1 MNDKIN
7 VKKQVIGVLTDG
19 SVISAYTVS
28 NGEVTFTA
36 LDYGCILASLLM
48 PSKSGKVDDILL
60 GFSTLTGFVERNGP
74 HFGSLIGRYANRIRG
89 ASFTLDGKTY
99 ELQKNYDGKHML
111 HGGFTRYDK
120 MVWQSEIAETPD
132 GKGVRFTRLSPD
144 GEQGFPGNL
153 ALEVLYLLNDNNELT
168 FRYIGKTDAA
178 TPINLTNHAY
188 FNLKG
193 NDGGNVGRH
202 VARIGS
208 NKRFEIDEFSIP
220 TGKIL
225 PVSGT
230 AFDFTSE
237 KPVGK
242 DFGSPDLAQ
251 TNGGY
256 DVCYC
261 FDTPS
266 SKPEFRAAVSEP
278 ETGRKVTVSSN
289 QPCMQ
294 FYTSTNL
301 KPTLGKN
308 GFTYDKMG
316 AFCLETQAYS
326 NAPNTPEFP
335 QAVLR
340 PGETYES
347 VSVYSFMVEG

>member
-1 MNDKIN
+1 MVQ
-7 VKKQVIGVLTDG
+7 VKKQEIGSLTDG
-19 SVISAYTVS
+19 SLVNAYVINNSEIS
-28 NGEVTFTA
+28 ISA
-36 LDYGCILASLLM
+36 LDYGCILASLFV
-48 PSKSGKVDDILL
+48 PSKNGKIDDILL

-74 HFGSLIGRYANRIRG
+74 HFGSLIGRYANRLRG

-99 ELQKNYDGKHML
+99 QLQKNFAEKHTL
-111 HGGFTRYDK
+111 HGGFTGYDK
-120 MVWQSEIAETPD
+120 MMWKSEIAETVD

-153 ALEVLYLLNDNNELT
+153 ELEVLYLLNDNNELT
-168 FRYIGKTDAA
+168 LRYTGKTDAP

-193 NDGGNVGRH
+193 YDGGNIEH
-202 VARIGS
+202 HIARIDS
-208 NKRFEIDEFSIP
+208 SKRLEIGELAIP

-225 PVSGT
+225 PVAGT
-230 AFDFTSE
+230 AFDFTKE
-237 KPVGK
+237 KPLGK

-256 DVCYC
+256 DVCYLY
-261 FDTPS
+261 DTS
-266 SKPEFRAAVSEP
+266 SGKPEFRAAVSEP
-278 ETGRKVTVSSN
+278 ETGRALTASSN

-294 FYTSTNL
+294 LYTATNL

-308 GFTYDKMG
+308 GFTYEPLG
-316 AFCLETQAYS
+316 AFCLETQQYT

-335 QAVLR
+335 QAILR
-340 PGETYES
+340 PGEIYEAIT
-347 VSVYSFMVEG
+347 VYGFEVK